1 MKIVVN
7 KLDALKR
14 ELQIEIPQ
22 EKVKNK
28 FDEVYEEI
36 KKTAKV
42 PGFRPGTAPRNILEK
57 HHSKFASEEVIRQL
71 LPETYQEAI
80 KTENLD
86 AVSLP
91 EITDVNLDSA
101 SLRYKATIEIRPE
114 IEIKNYTKIKVKRS
128 SNEVT
133 DEEMQKAL
141 DKIKEQR
148 KIDAL
153 NDDFAHGLGYANL
166 EEFKN
171 ALKRQLIAQK
181 ESDNKIKLENEII
194 DYLLKNSKFSVP
206 QSLVDKRIEELKD
219 NLRQYLEKNRLPN
232 DEIEKKEKEFEPKL
246 KEQAME
252 QVKVFLVLDE
262 IAKRENIQRDDH
274 MPNHTIE
281 FLLKNADWTE

>member
-22 EKVKNK
+22 EKVKDK
-28 FDEVYEEI
+28 FNEVYEEI

-148 KIDAL
+148 KVDAL
-153 NDDFAHGLGYANL
+153 NDDFAHGLGYASS
-166 EEFKN
+166 EEFKD

-194 DYLLKNSKFSVP
+194 DYLLKNSKFTVP
-206 QSLVDKRIEELKD
+206 QSLVDKRFEELKD

-281 FLLKNADWTE
+281 FLLKNADWAE